1 MSKRIMV
8 VDDSRLVQVQLG
20 DVLKGTDYEIAAFC
34 RSGED
39 AIARYA
45 EVNPD
50 LVTMDIIMQGM
61 DGLDASKIILKEHPD
76 AKIVIVSSLAYDDTY
91 EKAKAIGAKGFIDK
105 PFHQEQLLKV
115 FDEALS

>member
-1 MSKRIMV
+1 
-8 VDDSRLVQVQLG
+8 
-20 DVLKGTDYEIAAFC
+20 
-34 RSGED
+34 
-39 AIARYA
+39 
-45 EVNPD
+45 
-50 LVTMDIIMQGM
+50 MQGM

-105 PFHQEQLLKV
+105 PFHQKQLLKV